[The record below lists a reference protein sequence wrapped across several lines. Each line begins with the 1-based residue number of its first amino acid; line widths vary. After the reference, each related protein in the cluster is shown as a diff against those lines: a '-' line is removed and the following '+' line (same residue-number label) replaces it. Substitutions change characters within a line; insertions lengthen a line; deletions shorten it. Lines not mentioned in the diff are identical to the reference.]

1 MVLESP
7 SIKPLLLLRL
17 SNVNKYFGNRVSD
30 VDIGNV
36 GISSGND

>member
-1 MVLESP
+1 MVLESL
-7 SIKPLLLLRL
+7 SIKPLLLVHL
-17 SNVNKYFGNRVSD
+17 SNVNKCLGDRVSH